1 MLFGEFRHNVDKK
14 GRIFIPAKLR
24 EGLGERFVVCM
35 GFDGNHCLFVYS
47 AEEWQK
53 LDEKIQ
59 AMPTMKSRK
68 IRRFIYSSAVE
79 LECDAQGRVLIPQK
93 LREYAQLN
101 GAAAIV
107 GVSNHVEIWSGDQW
121 EEENA
126 ENTPENI
133 AALMEE
139 LDF

>member
-1 MLFGEFRHNVDKK
+1 MLFGEFRHNIDKK
-14 GRIFIPAKLR
+14 GRVFIPAKLR

-35 GFDGNHCLFVYS
+35 GFDGNHCLFIYS

-68 IRRFIYSSAVE
+68 IRRFIYSGAVE
-79 LECDAQGRVLIPQK
+79 LECDAQGRALIPQK
-93 LREYAQLN
+93 LREYAKLE
-101 GAAAIV
+101 GGAAIV
-107 GVSNHVEIWSGDQW
+107 GVSNHVEIWNQELW

-126 ENTPENI
+126 DNTPENI
-133 AALMEE
+133 ASLMEE